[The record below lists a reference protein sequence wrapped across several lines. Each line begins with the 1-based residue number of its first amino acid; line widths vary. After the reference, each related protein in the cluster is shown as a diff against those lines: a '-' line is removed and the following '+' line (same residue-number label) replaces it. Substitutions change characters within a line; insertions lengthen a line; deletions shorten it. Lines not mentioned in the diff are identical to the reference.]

1 MIGKTLGHYR
11 ISGRLGSGGMG
22 EVYLATDTRLD
33 RKVALKTLPVKV
45 ARDSE
50 RRARFEREAKAV
62 AALNHPNIVTI
73 HSVEEH
79 EGVSFITMEL
89 VEGKSLAELIPPGG
103 LSLSQ
108 VFDVAVPLADALAAA
123 HKKGV
128 THRDLKPG
136 NVMVTDE
143 GRVKVLDFGLAKLTE
158 TAPAD
163 EGEESH
169 LPTATAAVT
178 GEGKILGT
186 VAYMSPEQAEGK
198 PVDTRSDV
206 FSLGVVLYEM
216 STGHRPFHGDT
227 PVSTITSILRD
238 TPPPVGELKPTLPR
252 HLGRVI
258 QRCMAKQPDRRY
270 QAALD
275 VRNELEGL
283 KGEIDSGEMQVPSAT
298 GVVHPSQTPPAGAPS
313 TAVGSVV
320 SANGV
325 PPTST
330 DPSVTGAPP
339 TSVPPDEHPTSVPPG
354 IQPTSVPPTP
364 GASLPPTRVPGA
376 SFPPGAVDSQVTSV
390 PPAPRTRTW
399 LIAGVAVAAVIL
411 IVAAV
416 FLWPG
421 LRSTRS
427 GPAGITTDDKSIA
440 VLPFANMSDDKENE
454 YFSDGL
460 SEELLNLLSKVPDLR
475 VAARTSSFHFKGHTG
490 DVSDVAR
497 QLNVATILEGSVRR
511 AGNRVRVTAQL
522 VNASDG
528 FPLWSET
535 YDRQLDDIF
544 GIQEEIA
551 IQVVDALKITLLG
564 EDAQRLAARPT
575 DSIEAYDAYLLG
587 HQRMRRRRAESLE
600 EATGYFQRAIDLDPG
615 FTLAY
620 VGLAQANIH
629 LSNYGTLSK
638 SEMVERV
645 EPLLDKA
652 LELDDKLGEAHAVH
666 GLFRQERFDI
676 DDAVTEFER
685 AIELNPNYALAYMW
699 YGNVMNMRDPERGM
713 TLLRQALELD
723 PLSPLIHHN
732 IASNLRTAGRYDE
745 ALRGFERV
753 VEIDPGFSV
762 SYQAIAD
769 LYEEDL
775 GRPDEAIGWAER
787 AVESDPGNLGLRVG
801 LGNRLRNRGEFDDAL
816 KVYRETIDL
825 DPGYVPAYR
834 AIADL
839 HAARGRLDEAAR
851 WNHEAYQREPSFQD
865 TLISMAN
872 LYVRLSDEPSARLW
886 HSRLKESEEVEFLS
900 GFVQARIHA
909 RHGELARSEAILR
922 ELAARVPRF
931 GRIWI
936 FGWDL
941 EAGNYD
947 AILAREAQYE
957 PTLFEDDPE
966 VNFRNVWHARMVA
979 RALQG
984 IGDLPR
990 AELLL
995 RECEEFLL
1003 GLDEAARRARY
1014 PDLLGY
1020 VYLDQGR
1027 HDDALAEWRAAF
1039 ENGWRHDWWVL
1050 DAAELDPVRDDPRF
1064 QALLDD
1070 TEADFDRQRRAL
1082 AREGL
1087 ANAEPSF

>member
-1 MIGKTLGHYR
+1 
-11 ISGRLGSGGMG
+11 
-22 EVYLATDTRLD
+22 
-33 RKVALKTLPVKV
+33 
-45 ARDSE
+45 
-50 RRARFEREAKAV
+50 
-62 AALNHPNIVTI
+62 
-73 HSVEEH
+73 
-79 EGVSFITMEL
+79 
-89 VEGKSLAELIPPGG
+89 
-103 LSLSQ
+103 
-108 VFDVAVPLADALAAA
+108 
-123 HKKGV
+123 
-128 THRDLKPG
+128 
-136 NVMVTDE
+136 
-143 GRVKVLDFGLAKLTE
+143 
-158 TAPAD
+158 
-163 EGEESH
+163 
-169 LPTATAAVT
+169 
-178 GEGKILGT
+178 
-186 VAYMSPEQAEGK
+186 
-198 PVDTRSDV
+198 
-206 FSLGVVLYEM
+206 
-216 STGHRPFHGDT
+216 
-227 PVSTITSILRD
+227 
-238 TPPPVGELKPTLPR
+238 
-252 HLGRVI
+252 
-258 QRCMAKQPDRRY
+258 
-270 QAALD
+270 
-275 VRNELEGL
+275 
-283 KGEIDSGEMQVPSAT
+283 
-298 GVVHPSQTPPAGAPS
+298 
-313 TAVGSVV
+313 
-320 SANGV
+320 
-325 PPTST
+325 
-330 DPSVTGAPP
+330 
-339 TSVPPDEHPTSVPPG
+339 
-354 IQPTSVPPTP
+354 
-364 GASLPPTRVPGA
+364 
-376 SFPPGAVDSQVTSV
+376 
-390 PPAPRTRTW
+390 
-399 LIAGVAVAAVIL
+399 
-411 IVAAV
+411 
-416 FLWPG
+416 
-421 LRSTRS
+421 
-427 GPAGITTDDKSIA
+427 
-440 VLPFANMSDDKENE
+440 
-454 YFSDGL
+454 
-460 SEELLNLLSKVPDLR
+460 VPDLR

-775 GRPDEAIGWAER
+775 GRPDEAIGGAER

-966 VNFRNVWHARMVA
+966 VNFRGVPA
-979 RALQG
+979 RAGRGGPTRPLSG
-984 IGDLPR
+984 SARLRLPR
-990 AELLL
+990 PGPARRRAGRVASGL
-995 RECEEFLL
+995 RERLASRLVGPRCRRARSGARRSALP
-1003 GLDEAARRARY
+1003 GAARRHR
-1014 PDLLGY
+1014 
-1020 VYLDQGR
+1020 GR
-1027 HDDALAEWRAAF
+1027 LRPAAP
-1039 ENGWRHDWWVL
+1039 G
-1050 DAAELDPVRDDPRF
+1050 AGPRGPG
-1064 QALLDD
+1064 
-1070 TEADFDRQRRAL
+1070 QRRAFVL
-1082 AREGL
+1082 VRDSHWVPTAVDFSELGRVADLPASANPDCQAPSGL
-1087 ANAEPSF
+1087 SVIDSRAGVVFGMCSPPSRSITSPVM